1 MYARILQF
9 LRSKTHLIEIYF
21 RKIYFP
27 TIRVPAIHSIHFMR
41 NSLFKRNSSIFWTI
55 AKCRS
60 QSATSNYPEFSSF
73 FIRNHPRVKTTT
85 KIKSPHRLHL
95 NVKKKLAW
103 LLTDI
108 MVEKRLIVTND
119 QKSCKRLLIC
129 GSQCICSSVFGLFC
143 IYHFHFPEEFRLN
156 CSFPMVS
163 EILGLPSRVSY
174 IFPSKS

>member
-1 MYARILQF
+1 M
-9 LRSKTHLIEIYF
+9 
-21 RKIYFP
+21 P
-27 TIRVPAIHSIHFMR
+27 VPVGHQQLFGVFFFFSLETSIVLKH
-41 NSLFKRNSSIFWTI
+41 
-55 AKCRS
+55 
-60 QSATSNYPEFSSF
+60 QP
-73 FIRNHPRVKTTT
+73 

-129 GSQCICSSVFGLFC
+129 GSQCICSWVFGLFC